1 MNNIALVVCHNTNT
15 SNGSTCDDNIACS
28 QCTVLYKQS
37 CDRSSSLVKT
47 CFDNSTLCQSVGV
60 SLKLGNLGKKK
71 YVFKQLVNAHTG
83 LCGYRNADNVAAP
96 FLYNK
101 VMLGELLLDIVRVC
115 AFLIHL
121 VDSNDDGNAR
131 SLCVVDS
138 LNCLGHDTVIS
149 GNNEDSDIRYGRTSC
164 THGGKCLMAGSI
176 KECDVLA
183 LVIYSVSTDVL
194 CDTARLGVGNVGVS
208 DPVEK

>member
-1 MNNIALVVCHNTNT
+1 
-15 SNGSTCDDNIACS
+15 
-28 QCTVLYKQS
+28 
-37 CDRSSSLVKT
+37 
-47 CFDNSTLCQSVGV
+47 
-60 SLKLGNLGKKK
+60 
-71 YVFKQLVNAHTG
+71 
-83 LCGYRNADNVAAP
+83 
-96 FLYNK
+96 
-101 VMLGELLLDIVRVC
+101 MLGELLLDIVRVC

-121 VDSNDDGNAR
+121 VDSNDNGNAR

-138 LNCLGHDTVIS
+138 LNCLGHDTVIG
-149 GNNEDSDIRYGRTSC
+149 GNNEDSDIRYGSTSC